1 MVTEEVITLAR
12 EMGCR
17 KVVLKGDALY
27 KFPFSNLCEKDI
39 NTKKMLG
46 MNAEI

>member
-1 MVTEEVITLAR
+1 MQEGGTI
-12 EMGCR
+12 
-17 KVVLKGDALY
+17 VLKGDALY